1 MHCPIRAGSS
11 VAEAIDELDAFVGGG
26 TRGTLNFIHQ
36 EDYVNEKRIGKCMM
50 EARHLEDRK
59 GFRWDPEE
67 YRKVRRAK
75 ILDLKRQT

>member
-1 MHCPIRAGSS
+1 M
-11 VAEAIDELDAFVGGG
+11 DAFVA
-26 TRGTLNFIHQ
+26 RGTLNFIYP
-36 EDYVNEKRIGKCMM
+36 EDYVKEKRIGKCMM